1 MAPQSAS
8 GSTDNVKDRVTKKQR
23 WHASLSDDK
32 RAELKEKDRL
42 RKQVERARKR
52 AKAEAQTKGSAT
64 PSNDDVSH
72 DVGMDEAHTDEMD
85 ITIGVLGRQ
94 VPARSGTIKW
104 KDGRTSVL
112 PAVYEDGVNILE
124 KTDVAFVKYYAS
136 FPESTPSSAHV
147 LHLTSDDAQGD
158 DILEK
163 IGSALRNNKPV
174 VIRGTGKYSANEI
187 TAKQLDLK
195 YGISPETPL
204 TAHDCRARVLDP
216 VNPHQP
222 CTIDS
227 FLANMNDPTKIQCIL
242 DLPWMHGGLP
252 RRLRNLDHG
261 LRCGWGGTTRE
272 CPIYLA
278 VHSGELRQQVLGYA
292 PFSGIR
298 YKSSP
303 RRRRSLHLGRAPLQ
317 GHNDVAEL
325 SHEPP
330 SSPNSAGM
338 QKSSPSFQGDI
349 LCMGCI
355 PRCNHSLQ
363 VVTSTTTSRFILQE
377 ISRYL
382 DATKA
387 QFLTNQTH
395 AYSYAL
401 ETLRRMVI
409 AVPHLSRRI
418 PLYRRP
424 LIALCL
430 MVLKCINY
438 ISSDAAERSVSAS
451 DTEALAEEISNSIL
465 ACLKFK
471 SVGAATTA
479 LYKDDQYVPGE
490 LVDREELH
498 QHLAQFRPPVA

>member
-1 MAPQSAS
+1 MP
-8 GSTDNVKDRVTKKQR
+8 RV
-23 WHASLSDDK
+23 
-32 RAELKEKDRL
+32 
-42 RKQVERARKR
+42 V
-52 AKAEAQTKGSAT
+52 
-64 PSNDDVSH
+64 
-72 DVGMDEAHTDEMD
+72 
-85 ITIGVLGRQ
+85 
-94 VPARSGTIKW
+94 
-104 KDGRTSVL
+104 
-112 PAVYEDGVNILE
+112 
-124 KTDVAFVKYYAS
+124 
-136 FPESTPSSAHV
+136 
-147 LHLTSDDAQGD
+147 GD
-158 DILEK
+158 DYTGK
-163 IGSALRNNKPV
+163 IGSALRNNKP
-174 VIRGTGKYSANEI
+174 
-187 TAKQLDLK
+187 LDLK

-278 VHSGELRQQVLGYA
+278 VHPENFVNKSWAMLHSAGYVTNPHHDA
-292 PFSGIR
+292 DGLSTWVGPEDGMKFWVVFR
-298 YKSSP
+298 LKSTKG
-303 RRRRSLHLGRAPLQ
+303 GRAHLAKAIMMLLNYPTNRQ
-317 GHNDVAEL
+317 AVEQCWDAEVVTL
-325 SHEPP
+325 LP
-330 SSPNSAGM
+330 
-338 QKSSPSFQGDI
+338 GDI
-349 LCMGCI
+349 FIQPPG
-355 PRCNHSLQ
+355 Q
-363 VVTSTTTSRFILQE
+363 VHGVNLL
-377 ISRYL
+377 SRYL